1 MKKVLSVLTAL
12 IVLTFGLLAAD
23 TAADSG
29 SPISVSLDGG
39 YNNYYVVDGLAY
51 TLGSPYAALGVGK
64 SFKYVDAYVGGVYLS
79 DNGNNQSHWTIG
91 LGKSYSVSKD
101 FALRGDVT
109 AIRHQL
115 TAGPIQSSTELG
127 AKLSIQNPYVTPYVR
142 GAFFQETQQSGYF
155 VGASRDQKL
164 FWGFVVTP
172 AVEWGSMTAY
182 ETVTVKGTLV
192 RPFNTPIGV
201 VTPYGEV
208 GYYNNTLNVA
218 QNANLALKQFRN
230 ETVYSAGIKF
240 TF

>member
-12 IVLTFGLLAAD
+12 FVSVFGLSAAD
-23 TAADSG
+23 AG
-29 SPISVSLDGG
+29 SPISVTLDGG

-79 DNGNNQSHWTIG
+79 DSGNNQTHWTIG
-91 LGKSYSVSKD
+91 LGKAYSVAKD
-101 FALRGDVT
+101 FALRADLT
-109 AIRHQL
+109 AIRHQIS
-115 TAGPIQSSTELG
+115 AGPIQSSTELG
-127 AKLSIQNPYVTPYVR
+127 AKLAVQNPYVTPYVR
-142 GAFFQETQQSGYF
+142 GAFFQETQQTGYF
-155 VGASRDQKL
+155 VGAYRDQKL
-164 FWGFVVTP
+164 FWGFVITP
-172 AVEWGSMTAY
+172 AAEWGSVTDY

-218 QNANLALKQFRN
+218 QNSNLAVKQFRN
-230 ETVYSAGIKF
+230 ETVYSAGVKF